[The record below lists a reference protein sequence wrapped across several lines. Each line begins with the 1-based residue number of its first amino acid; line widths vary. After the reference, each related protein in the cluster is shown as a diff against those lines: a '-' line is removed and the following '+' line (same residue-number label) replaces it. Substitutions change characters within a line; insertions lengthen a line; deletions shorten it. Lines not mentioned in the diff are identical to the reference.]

1 MSLEGLLLKIMI
13 DEIGG
18 NILPPVGSGPPILTK
33 GGCVLGR
40 YFNS

>member
-18 NILPPVGSGPPILTK
+18 NILPPVEAARL
-33 GGCVLGR
+33 
-40 YFNS
+40 Y